1 MARPLDMITAAHNAF
16 RSDIAAID
24 SAALG
29 AARGEGG
36 LDPTIERFWRMN
48 EVLAWH
54 AEGEEAEIFPAIELV
69 APDVAAS
76 YELDH
81 RGLDTAFGALRAAV
95 TVHDPLETARATAAF
110 KFHLNL
116 HLNKEEQHLY
126 VLFEERLSESD
137 QNKAVGAMA
146 ATDPNERAAFIEWL
160 FPLIDDDDR
169 ERVLRYWQSVMP
181 VEGFAQARQLAKTS
195 TGEAFERVAAR
206 ISDLPAG

>member
-1 MARPLDMITAAHNAF
+1 MARRLDMITAAHHAF
-16 RSDIAAID
+16 RSEIAAIHR
-24 SAALG
+24 AALG

-54 AEGEEAEIFPAIELV
+54 AEGEEAEIFPAIESV

-137 QNKAVGAMA
+137 QNQAVGAMA
-146 ATDPNERAAFIEWL
+146 ATDLERASGVHRVAVSA
-160 FPLIDDDDR
+160 DR
-169 ERVLRYWQSVMP
+169 RRRPREGAAVLAVSHAGR
-181 VEGFAQARQLAKTS
+181 GFRPSTS
-195 TGEAFERVAAR
+195 TCEDLHRRGVRAGRGAHLRSAR
-206 ISDLPAG
+206 